1 MTQKNRPF
9 MQRQQGMTLI
19 EVLIALTIG
28 LVILIAIGTAY
39 LSSTNMARQRENQS
53 ELNEPAAIVIRM
65 LQRDVANAGYV
76 DIFDFDAANQ
86 RQAASLF
93 NPAYPE
99 LMNLYQR
106 IPNVPVAPSTAIVPL
121 ETPLTQFFPGLMPVF
136 GCDGA
141 MNSTPNAITNA
152 GTAALT
158 CGTANATKQ
167 SLQVAYQ
174 AAPSSTAN
182 PLRSLNDPNAA
193 TGEGRDCNQQALDP
207 AGSKFVINRYFVQ
220 ASSTDGVNELYCAGS
235 GNNSSQPLARG
246 VEEFVLRYQTSQ
258 PGVAPA
264 VGSISP
270 VAGGIQAQYLSA
282 TAVAAS
288 SIGWANV
295 TAVEVCM
302 ISATA
307 TGAAATGTT
316 ALQTSRPTCE
326 RTAAGDFKSDI
337 TRATGDTRLWKRFT
351 STISVRNAIYA
362 SPN

>member
-1 MTQKNRPF
+1 MTQKNRQF
-9 MQRQQGMTLI
+9 MRRQQGMTLI

-76 DIFDFDAANQ
+76 DIFDFDASNQ

-106 IPNVPVAPSTAIVPL
+106 IPGAAPL
-121 ETPLTQFFPGLMPVF
+121 QTPLTQFFPGLMPVF

-141 MNSTPNAITNA
+141 MNSKPNEITNA
-152 GTAALT
+152 GTATLT
-158 CGTANATKQ
+158 CGTANATKN

-182 PLRSLNDPNAA
+182 PLRSLINPDVA
-193 TGEGRDCNQQALDP
+193 TGEGRDCNQQELDP

-235 GNNSSQPLARG
+235 GNGSSQPLARG
-246 VEEFVLRYQTSQ
+246 VEEFVLRYQTSN
-258 PGVAPA
+258 PGVAPP

-282 TAVAAS
+282 TAVTAS

-302 ISATA
+302 VSATA

-326 RTAAGDFKSDI
+326 RTAAGNFKDDI
-337 TRATGDTRLWKRFT
+337 LRTTGDKRLWKRFT
-351 STISVRNAIYA
+351 SVISIRNAIYA

>member
-1 MTQKNRPF
+1 MTQKNRQL

-39 LSSTNMARQRENQS
+39 LTSANMARQRENQS

-76 DIFDFDAANQ
+76 DIFDFDATNQ

-106 IPNVPVAPSTAIVPL
+106 IPDTAPL
-121 ETPLTQFFPGLMPVF
+121 QTPLSQFFPGLMPVF

-141 MNSTPNAITNA
+141 MNSTPNAITTA
-152 GTAALT
+152 GTATLA
-158 CGTANATKQ
+158 CGTTNATKHT
-167 SLQVAYQ
+167 LQIAYQ
-174 AAPSSTAN
+174 AAPSLTAN
-182 PLRSLNDPNAA
+182 SLRSLPAPNAA
-193 TGEGRDCNQQALDP
+193 TGEGRDCNQQELVP

-235 GNNSSQPLARG
+235 GNGTSQPLARG

-258 PGVAPA
+258 PGVTPA
-264 VGSISP
+264 IGSIAP

-282 TAVAAS
+282 AAVAAS
-288 SIGWANV
+288 PIGWANV
-295 TAVEVCM
+295 TAVEVCI

-316 ALQTSRPTCE
+316 TLQTSRPTCE
-326 RTAAGDFKSDI
+326 RTAAGNFKSDI
-337 TRATGDTRLWKRFT
+337 PRTTGDTRLWKRFT
-351 STISVRNAIYA
+351 SIISVRNAIYA

>member
-1 MTQKNRPF
+1 MTQKNRQF
-9 MQRQQGMTLI
+9 MRRQQGMTLI

-76 DIFDFDAANQ
+76 DIFDFDASNQ

-106 IPNVPVAPSTAIVPL
+106 IPGAAPL
-121 ETPLTQFFPGLMPVF
+121 QTPLTQFFPGLMPVF

-141 MNSTPNAITNA
+141 MNSTPNAITKA
-152 GTAALT
+152 GTATLT
-158 CGTANATKQ
+158 CGTANATKN
-167 SLQVAYQ
+167 SLQIAYQ

-182 PLRSLNDPNAA
+182 PLRSLINPDVA
-193 TGEGRDCNQQALDP
+193 TGEGRDCNQQELDP

-235 GNNSSQPLARG
+235 GNSSSQPLARG
-246 VEEFVLRYQTSQ
+246 VEEFVLRYQTSN
-258 PGVAPA
+258 PGVAPP

-282 TAVAAS
+282 TAVTAS

-302 ISATA
+302 VSATA

-326 RTAAGDFKSDI
+326 RTAAGNFKDDI
-337 TRATGDTRLWKRFT
+337 LRTTGDKRLWKRFT
-351 STISVRNAIYA
+351 SVISIRNAIYA

>member
-1 MTQKNRPF
+1 MTLKNYPF

-19 EVLIALTIG
+19 EVLIAITIG

-39 LSSTNMARQRENQS
+39 INSTNIARQRENQS
-53 ELNEPAAIVIRM
+53 ELNEPAAVVIRM

-76 DIFDFDAANQ
+76 DIFDFDASNTQ

-93 NPAYPE
+93 NPGRSE

-106 IPNVPVAPSTAIVPL
+106 IPGAAPL

-141 MNSTPNAITNA
+141 MNSTPNAITTA

-158 CGTANATKQ
+158 CGTANATRNT
-167 SLQVAYQ
+167 LQIAYQ
-174 AAPSSTAN
+174 AAPNSTTN
-182 PLRSLNDPNAA
+182 SLRSLGDPDAA
-193 TGEGRDCNQQALDP
+193 TGEGRDCNQQSLDP
-207 AGSKFVINRYFVQ
+207 ANSKFVINRYFVQ
-220 ASSTDGVNELYCAGS
+220 AAADGVNELYCAGS
-235 GNNSSQPLARG
+235 GNSSSQPLARG

-258 PGVAPA
+258 PGVTPA
-264 VGSISP
+264 VGSIAP

-282 TAVAAS
+282 GAVAAS
-288 SIGWANV
+288 AIGWANV

-307 TGAAATGTT
+307 TGTTATGVT

-326 RTAAGDFKSDI
+326 RTTAGAFKSDI
-337 TRATGDTRLWKRFT
+337 ARTTGDNRLWKRFT
-351 STISVRNAIYA
+351 SIISVRNAIYA

>member
-1 MTQKNRPF
+1 

-28 LVILIAIGTAY
+28 LIILIAIGTAY

-65 LQRDVANAGYV
+65 LQHDVANAGYV
-76 DIFDFDAANQ
+76 DIFDFDATNQ

-93 NPAYPE
+93 NPAYPQ

-106 IPNVPVAPSTAIVPL
+106 IPGAAPL
-121 ETPLTQFFPGLMPVF
+121 GTPLSQFFPGLMPVF

-141 MNSTPNAITNA
+141 MNSTPSTPNAITTA
-152 GTAALT
+152 GTVTLA
-158 CGTANATKQ
+158 CGTANATKN
-167 SLQVAYQ
+167 SLQIAYQ
-174 AAPSSTAN
+174 AAPSSTTNA
-182 PLRSLNDPNAA
+182 LRSLNDPNAT
-193 TGEGRDCNQQALDP
+193 TGEGRDCNQQSLDP
-207 AGSKFVINRYFVQ
+207 VGSKFVINRYFIQ

-235 GNNSSQPLARG
+235 GNSSSQPLARG
-246 VEEFVLRYQTSQ
+246 VEEFVLRYQTST
-258 PGVAPA
+258 PGVAPP

-270 VAGGIQAQYLSA
+270 VAGGTQAQYLSA

-302 ISATA
+302 VSATA
-307 TGAAATGTT
+307 TGTAATGTT

-326 RTAAGDFKSDI
+326 RTAAGNFKSDI